1 MRAMALGLGVAA
13 IFATSAIAQQ
23 GPTPANTALHEAL
36 GLTAAQEQDWR
47 TYTSAMTASPELV
60 ARHHATDL
68 LLPQLTTPRRIAL
81 IEATMAADDADWRRQ
96 GQAVN
101 AFYARLTADQQRIFD
116 RETAQPAQGAQQRP

>member
-1 MRAMALGLGVAA
+1 MRSMVLGIGVAVVLATGALAQSPAPANMAL
-13 IFATSAIAQQ
+13 
-23 GPTPANTALHEAL
+23 HDAL

-47 TYTSAMTASPELV
+47 VYTAALAASPELL

-101 AFYARLTADQQRIFD
+101 AFYARLTPDQQRIFD